1 MLMTFKEVKLH
12 LQVKNIEGALQW
24 LKTCPFEYNISSM
37 QGGFIHIKL
46 FVPMDKEVIIKEK
59 GASR

>member
-1 MLMTFKEVKLH
+1 MH

>member
-1 MLMTFKEVKLH
+1 MTFKEVKLH

-24 LKTCPFEYNISSM
+24 LKTCPFECNIEFI
-37 QGGFIHIKL
+37 QGGIVML
-46 FVPMDKEVIIKEK
+46 MLVVPMDIEVIIKEK